1 MTRLLLYT
9 HASGIGHDPGAG
21 HPEAPV
27 RLKVILKAVQE
38 TAIAGLEQRLAPE
51 ASLEQIARVH
61 PEPYA
66 SRILESVPERG
77 YVRID
82 ADTVISPASGEAALR
97 AAGAACAAVDAV
109 LGGEAPAAFC
119 AMRPPGHHA
128 EPMQAMGFCLFN
140 NVAIAAMQ
148 ARHVHKV
155 GRLAIFDFDVHH
167 GNGTQ
172 AAFWDDPDT
181 LYISTHQ
188 SPLYPGTGSAEER
201 GAHGNVLNV
210 PLSPGTG
217 GAGFRRAFTERVLP
231 ALEAFRPELLFLSA
245 GFDAHRD
252 DPLANLELDE
262 DDFAWATAELVAV
275 AERHSQGRVVSI
287 LEGGYDVQ
295 ALERSVAAHLWA
307 LAGEERPR
315 QERTFR

>member
-9 HASGIGHDPGAG
+9 HASGIEHDPGAG

-38 TAIAGLEQRLAPE
+38 AAIAGLEQRQAPE
-51 ASLEQIARVH
+51 ASIEQIARVH
-61 PEPYA
+61 PEPYP

-77 YVRID
+77 SMQID
-82 ADTVISPASGEAALR
+82 ADMVMSPASGEAAFR
-97 AAGAACAAVDAV
+97 AAGGACAVVDAV

-140 NVAIAAMQ
+140 NVAVAAMQ

-155 GRLAIFDFDVHH
+155 GRLAIFDSDDHH

-172 AAFWDDPDT
+172 AAYWNDPDT

-188 SPLYPGTGSAEER
+188 SPLYPGTGHASER
-201 GAHGNVLNV
+201 GIKGNILNR
-210 PLSPGTG
+210 PLPPGTG
-217 GAGFRRAFTERVLP
+217 GPAWRRVVERDVLP
-231 ALEAFRPELLFLSA
+231 AIDGWAPELILVSA
-245 GFDAHRD
+245 GFDAHEA
-252 DPLANLELDE
+252 DPLAGMALLE
-262 DDFAWATAELVAV
+262 DDFAWVTRELVGLAG
-275 AERHSQGRVVSI
+275 RHSGGRIVSCI
-287 LEGGYDVQ
+287 EGGYDPP
-295 ALERSVAAHLWA
+295 ALARSTVAHLRA
-307 LAGEERPR
+307 LAEGSA
-315 QERTFR
+315 

>member
-1 MTRLLLYT
+1 MNVLVFT
-9 HASGIGHDPGAG
+9 HDSALQHDTGPG
-21 HPEAPV
+21 HPERPARYEAVKAALDSIAAPWLIHMDAPIATMDQILRVHTHAYTSATFDALPKDGLV
-27 RLKVILKAVQE
+27 RLD
-38 TAIAGLEQRLAPE
+38 P
-51 ASLEQIARVH
+51 
-61 PEPYA
+61 
-66 SRILESVPERG
+66 
-77 YVRID
+77 
-82 ADTVISPASGEAALR
+82 DTVVSPGSQDAVLR
-97 AAGAACAAVDAV
+97 AAGAAVAAVDAV
-109 LGGEAPAAFC
+109 MEGGNRRAFSG
-119 AMRPPGHHA
+119 MRPPGHHA
-128 EPMQAMGFCLFN
+128 ESGRAMGFCLFD
-140 NVAIAAMQ
+140 NVAIGAAH
-148 ARHVHKV
+148 ARAHHGVA
-155 GRLAIFDFDVHH
+155 RIAIVDFDVHH

-172 AAFWDDPDT
+172 EIFWDDPQT
-181 LYISTHQ
+181 FFASTHQ

-262 DDFAWATAELVAV
+262 DDFAWVTAELVAV

>member
-1 MTRLLLYT
+1 MTALLLYT

-38 TAIAGLEQRLAPE
+38 AAIPGLEQRQAPE

-66 SRILESVPERG
+66 SRILDSVPERG
-77 YVRID
+77 YVLID
-82 ADTVISPASGEAALR
+82 VDTVMSPASGEAALR

-188 SPLYPGTGSAEER
+188 SPLYPGTGHASER
-201 GAHGNVLNV
+201 GIKGNILNR
-210 PLSPGTG
+210 PLPPGTG
-217 GAGFRRAFTERVLP
+217 GPAWRRVVERDVLP
-231 ALEAFRPELLFLSA
+231 AIDGWAPELILVSA
-245 GFDAHRD
+245 GFDAHEA
-252 DPLANLELDE
+252 DPLAGMALVE
-262 DDFAWATAELVAV
+262 DDFAWVTGELVGLAT
-275 AERHSQGRVVSI
+275 RHSGGRIVSC
-287 LEGGYDVQ
+287 LEGGYDPP
-295 ALERSVAAHLWA
+295 A
-307 LAGEERPR
+307 LARSTVVHLRALAEDRA
-315 QERTFR
+315 